1 MFVCVIAV
9 AAAEVLQA
17 ADEDIRIMYDGRT
30 DSRIEF
36 SSRTQFD
43 FWKRFETAFDDS
55 TTKVFADRFHPLS
68 AKNWTIQLAGK
79 STRSMGEKYTTTAF
93 DALGK
98 SMTYSLR
105 EAAISFPAVA
115 NLEEN
120 QGLLA
125 DFFIGTVDDVDEE
138 SVSPLDP
145 TFGLAERSWW
155 GRLSESRRLHYGLR
169 PLRTDPYAFVSF
181 AVKDGKT
188 PLLLGHM
195 RYYYDSFTDHRFE
208 FAFSLPVAHGCS
220 FDVGTSYQ
228 FGMHD
233 EQKKLVLKFLKEFKS
248 GGIVHVGLEAQ
259 EHPSL
264 FAGISLPL

>member
-1 MFVCVIAV
+1 MFVYVIAM
-9 AAAEVLQA
+9 AAAGGLQA
-17 ADEDIRIMYDGRT
+17 ADQDIRIIYDGRT
-30 DSRIEF
+30 DSRVAF
-36 SSRTQFD
+36 PGQAQFD
-43 FWKRFETAFDDS
+43 FWERFETAFDDS
-55 TTKVFADRFHPLS
+55 AKSVFADRFHPLS
-68 AKNWTIQLAGK
+68 AKNWTIQLAGNN
-79 STRSMGEKYTTTAF
+79 SRAMGEKYTTTAF
-93 DALGK
+93 NALGN
-98 SMTYSLR
+98 SVTYSLR

-115 NLEEN
+115 NMEEN

-125 DFFIGTVDDVDEE
+125 DFFIGTVDDVAEE

-155 GRLSESRRLHYGLR
+155 GRLSESKRLHYGMR

-181 AVKDGKT
+181 AIKDGNA
-188 PLLLGHM
+188 PVLLGHM
-195 RYYYDSFTDHRFE
+195 RYYYENFADHKFE
-208 FAFSLPVAHGCS
+208 FAFSLPVARGCS

-233 EQKKLVLKFLKEFKS
+233 DQKKLVLKFLKEFKS

-264 FAGISLPL
+264 FAGVSLPL